1 MSNRNMTNEQHVC
14 GPWSDCDA
22 ACMERAYREYEAD
35 EADRAE
41 PDEDPCASGW
51 CGDSACYRCNPW
63 GYPR

>member
-1 MSNRNMTNEQHVC
+1 MTRNIPTHDKEQHVC

-22 ACMERAYREYEAD
+22 ACMERSYREYGQTEAD
-35 EADRAE
+35 ELE
-41 PDEDPCASGW
+41 ENPCDTGW